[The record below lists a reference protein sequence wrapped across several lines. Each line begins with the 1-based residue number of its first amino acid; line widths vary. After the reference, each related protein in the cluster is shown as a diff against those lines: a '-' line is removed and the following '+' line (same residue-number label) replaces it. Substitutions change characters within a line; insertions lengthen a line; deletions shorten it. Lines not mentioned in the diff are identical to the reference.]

1 MYVMETIFDHNMTE
15 EERKAIIGDMTKEW
29 YLKVLDEVS
38 SNLLIAK
45 LYLLRGDEKKKMEYV
60 NKLPV
65 RMKYDFLRM
74 YGPYD

>member
-1 MYVMETIFDHNMTE
+1 METIFDHHMAE
-15 EERKAIIGDMTKEW
+15 EERKAIIGDMTKER

>member
-1 MYVMETIFDHNMTE
+1 METIFDHNITA
-15 EERKAIIGDMTKEW
+15 EERKAIIGDMTKER

-65 RMKYDFLRM
+65 RMKHDFLRM